1 MTLGPVMLGIPGPRL
16 GADDRELLAHPATGG
31 VILFDRNYRDPCQL
45 AELAAEI
52 HALREPRLLIAV
64 DQEGGRVQR
73 FRSQFTRL
81 PAPACFGA
89 LYDDDREAA
98 ARLTRDCGWL
108 MAAELRACGVDF
120 SFAPALDLRT
130 RESVVIGDR
139 ALHRDAEV
147 VAILARAFMT
157 GMGSAGMCAVGK
169 HFPGHGSV
177 EGDSHHTLPVD
188 DRDLETLRV
197 ADMLVFERMIHYGLP
212 AVLAAHVV
220 YPKVD
225 TRPAGYSRAWLQRVL
240 RGELGFTGAVFSDD
254 LGMAGAS
261 LAGGATAQAAL
272 ALDAGCDMVL
282 LCNDRAAAESVIE
295 DNPHG
300 ESALRSARLA
310 RMHGR
315 DAKSWQEL
323 RADPRHRDIAATIGA
338 LDRAPELD
346 LGDEAPI

>member
-1 MTLGPVMLGIPGPRL
+1 MLGIPGPRL

-31 VILFDRNYRDPCQL
+31 VILFDRNYQDPSQL
-45 AELAAEI
+45 ADLTAEI
-52 HALREPRLLIAV
+52 HGLREPRLLVAV

-81 PAPACFGA
+81 PALACFGA
-89 LYDDDREAA
+89 LYDDDRDAA
-98 ARLTRDCGWL
+98 AKLTRDCGWL

-130 RESVVIGDR
+130 RESIVIGDR
-139 ALHRDAEV
+139 ALHRDPEV
-147 VAILARAFMT
+147 VAILARAFMA

-177 EGDSHHTLPVD
+177 AGDSHLTLPVD

-220 YPKVD
+220 YSKVD
-225 TRPAGYSRAWLQRVL
+225 ARPAGYSRMWLTHVL
-240 RGELGFTGAVFSDD
+240 RGELGFSGAVFSDD

-261 LAGGATAQAAL
+261 LDGGATAQAAL
-272 ALDAGCDMVL
+272 ALEAGCDMVL
-282 LCNDRAAAESVIE
+282 LCNDRAAAESVVE
-295 DNPHG
+295 DNPQR

-310 RMHGR
+310 RLHGR
-315 DAKSWQEL
+315 NAKSWQEL
-323 RADPRHRDIAATIGA
+323 QADSRHRDIATTIGA

-346 LGDEAPI
+346 FGDEAPL

>member
-1 MTLGPVMLGIPGPRL
+1 MLGISGPRL

-31 VILFDRNYRDPCQL
+31 VILFDRNYQDPSQL
-45 AELAAEI
+45 AELTMEI
-52 HALREPRLLIAV
+52 HGLREPRLLVAV

-89 LYDDDREAA
+89 LYDDDPDAA
-98 ARLTRDCGWL
+98 AKLTRDCGWL

-130 RESVVIGDR
+130 RESLVIGDR

-147 VAILARAFMT
+147 VAILARAFMA

-177 EGDSHHTLPVD
+177 EGDSHLTLPVD

-220 YPKVD
+220 YSKVD
-225 TRPAGYSRAWLQRVL
+225 ARPAGYSRAWLKQVL
-240 RGELGFTGAVFSDD
+240 RGELGFAGAVFSDD

-261 LAGGATAQAAL
+261 LDGGATAQAAL
-272 ALDAGCDMVL
+272 ALEAGCDMVL
-282 LCNDRAAAESVIE
+282 LCNDRGAAESVVE
-295 DNPHG
+295 DNPDR

-315 DAKSWQEL
+315 DARSWQEL
-323 RADPRHRDIAATIGA
+323 QADARHREVAAAIGA

-346 LGDEAPI
+346 FGDEAPL

>member
-1 MTLGPVMLGIPGPRL
+1 MLGISGARL
-16 GADDRELLAHPATGG
+16 GADDRELLGHPATGG
-31 VILFDRNYRDPCQL
+31 VILFDRNYQDPDQL
-45 AELAAEI
+45 AELVADI
-52 HALREPRLLIAV
+52 HALREPRLLVAV

-81 PAPACFGA
+81 PAPACFGSI
-89 LYDDDREAA
+89 YDNDPEL
-98 ARLTRDCGWL
+98 ARKLTRDCGWL

-139 ALHRDAEV
+139 ALHREPEV

-157 GMGSAGMCAVGK
+157 GMSSAGMCAVGK

-177 EGDSHHTLPVD
+177 EGDSHLMLPVD
-188 DRDLETLRV
+188 DRDLDTIRN
-197 ADMLVFERMIHYGLP
+197 ADMLVFERMIHFGLP

-220 YPKVD
+220 YSKVD
-225 TRPAGYSRAWLQRVL
+225 ARPAGYSKVWLKQVL
-240 RGELGFTGAVFSDD
+240 RGELGFAGAVLSDD

-261 LAGGATAQAAL
+261 LEGGPQEQAAL

-282 LCNDRAAAESVIE
+282 LCNNRSAAESVVE
-295 DNPHG
+295 DNPHC

-310 RMHGR
+310 RIHGR
-315 DAKSWQEL
+315 NNVSWQDL
-323 RADPRHRDIAATIGA
+323 QADPRHRDIAAAIGA

-346 LGDEAPI
+346 LGDDSPI

>member
-1 MTLGPVMLGIPGPRL
+1 VALGPVMLGIPGPRL
-16 GADDRELLAHPATGG
+16 DAADRELLTHPAVGG
-31 VILFDRNYRDPCQL
+31 VILFDRNYESPRQL
-45 AELAAEI
+45 TELTAQI
-52 HALREPRLLIAV
+52 HGLREPRLLAAV

-81 PAPACFGA
+81 PAPACFGV
-89 LYDDDREAA
+89 LYDEDKDA
-98 ARLTRDCGWL
+98 ARGLVRECGWL
-108 MAAELRACGVDF
+108 MAAELGACGMDF

-139 ALHRDAEV
+139 ALHRDPEV
-147 VAILARAFMT
+147 VAILAHAYMS
-157 GMGSAGMCAVGK
+157 GMSHAGMCAVGK

-177 EGDSHHTLPVD
+177 EGDSHLVLPVD
-188 DRDLETLRV
+188 DRDLDTLRN

-220 YPKVD
+220 YSKVD
-225 TRPAGYSRAWLQRVL
+225 ARPAGYSRIWLEQVL

-261 LAGGATAQAAL
+261 LAGGAVEQAAVAL
-272 ALDAGCDMVL
+272 AAGCDMVL
-282 LCNDRAAAESVIE
+282 LCNDRSAAEAVIDE
-295 DNPHG
+295 NMHRR
-300 ESALRSARLA
+300 SALRSARLA

-315 DAKSWQEL
+315 NRMSWEAL
-323 RADPRHRDIAATIGA
+323 KANPRHRRAASAIGA
-338 LDRAPELD
+338 LEPAPELD

>member
-1 MTLGPVMLGIPGPRL
+1 MALGPVMLGIPGPRL
-16 GADDRELLAHPATGG
+16 DADDRELLVHPATGG
-31 VILFDRNYRDPCQL
+31 VILFDRNYQDPSQL
-45 AELAAEI
+45 AELTAEI
-52 HALREPRLLIAV
+52 HGLREPRLLVAV

-89 LYDDDREAA
+89 LYDDDQDAA

-130 RESVVIGDR
+130 RESIVIGDR
-139 ALHRDAEV
+139 ALHRDPEV
-147 VAILARAFMT
+147 VAILARAFMA

-177 EGDSHHTLPVD
+177 EGDSHLTLPVD
-188 DRDLETLRV
+188 DRDLDTLRV

-220 YPKVD
+220 YSKVD
-225 TRPAGYSRAWLQRVL
+225 ARPAGYSRAWLTHVL
-240 RGELGFTGAVFSDD
+240 RGELGFAGAVFSDD
-254 LGMAGAS
+254 LGMAGAA
-261 LAGGATAQAAL
+261 LDGGATAQAAL
-272 ALDAGCDMVL
+272 ALEAGCDMVL
-282 LCNDRAAAESVIE
+282 LCNDRAAAESVVE
-295 DNPHG
+295 DNPHR

-310 RMHGR
+310 RLHGR
-315 DAKSWQEL
+315 EAKSWQAL
-323 RADPRHRDIAATIGA
+323 QADSRHRDVAATIGA

-346 LGDEAPI
+346 LGDEAPL

>member
-1 MTLGPVMLGIPGPRL
+1 MLGIPGPRL

-31 VILFDRNYRDPCQL
+31 VILFDRNYQDPSQL
-45 AELAAEI
+45 ADLTAEI
-52 HALREPRLLIAV
+52 HGLREPRLLVAV

-81 PAPACFGA
+81 PALACFGT
-89 LYDDDREAA
+89 LYDDDRDAA
-98 ARLTRDCGWL
+98 VKLTRDCGWL

-130 RESVVIGDR
+130 RESIVIGDR
-139 ALHRDAEV
+139 ALHRDPEV
-147 VAILARAFMT
+147 VAILARAFMA

-177 EGDSHHTLPVD
+177 AGDSHLTLPVD
-188 DRDLETLRV
+188 GRDLDTLRV

-220 YPKVD
+220 YSKVD
-225 TRPAGYSRAWLQRVL
+225 ARPAGYSRTWLTQVL
-240 RGELGFTGAVFSDD
+240 RGELGFAGAVFSDD

-261 LAGGATAQAAL
+261 LDGGATAQAAL
-272 ALDAGCDMVL
+272 ALEAGCDMVL
-282 LCNDRAAAESVIE
+282 LCNDRAAAESVVE
-295 DNPHG
+295 DNPHR

-310 RMHGR
+310 RLHGR
-315 DAKSWQEL
+315 NAKSWQEL
-323 RADPRHRDIAATIGA
+323 QADSRHRDIAATIGA

-346 LGDEAPI
+346 LGDEAPL